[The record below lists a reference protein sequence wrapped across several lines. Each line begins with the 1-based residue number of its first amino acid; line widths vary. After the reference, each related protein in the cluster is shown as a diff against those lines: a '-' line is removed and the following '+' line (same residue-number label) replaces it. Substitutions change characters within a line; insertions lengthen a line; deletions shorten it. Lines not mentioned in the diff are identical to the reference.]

1 MNRREIIRILRKYK
15 NNSEYKDY
23 IQEIGIF
30 GSYVAGKNTNK
41 SDIDVFV
48 KLQPPRMFD
57 LIGIKNDIEKLL
69 GKKTDIIAVRDSM
82 NEYLKKQIKQNGIYV

>member
-1 MNRREIIRILRKYK
+1 MDRKKIIQILRKYK
-15 NNSEYKDY
+15 KNSEYKDY
-23 IQEIGIF
+23 IQEIGVF
-30 GSYVAGKNTNK
+30 GSFANGKNTNK

-69 GKKTDIIAVRDSM
+69 GKRTDVIAIRDSM